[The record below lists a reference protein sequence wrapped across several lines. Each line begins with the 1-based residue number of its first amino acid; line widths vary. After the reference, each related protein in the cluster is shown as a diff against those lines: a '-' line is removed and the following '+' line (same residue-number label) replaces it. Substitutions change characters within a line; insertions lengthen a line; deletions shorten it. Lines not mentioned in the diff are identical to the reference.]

1 MTAGASPGS
10 LIVEAMQSRGLTVDD
25 LAATT
30 RLRPGLIAS
39 MTQDDFADTGGD
51 VYARGH
57 LRVLAGV
64 LGLDADGLLI
74 AYDESVDVRRPPAP

>member
-64 LGLDADGLLI
+64 LGLDVDGLLI